1 MPLTDR
7 MPTAAKAV
15 SAVLLAVVSWFA
27 ADAVRP
33 LLPEQT
39 QFGWFNEVA
48 VLIGLLVGWRVMG
61 NRVQGGFV
69 EAFSA
74 GLTGAAA
81 LVFWNLFV
89 QSFNEM
95 LGNALDRKY
104 DGPFEGLIAVF
115 YIAVDYAQY
124 LLDPTVAGIIVIGSS
139 LSALVANRFA

>member
-1 MPLTDR
+1 

-15 SAVLLAVVSWFA
+15 SAVLLAVVAWLA

-39 QFGWFNEVA
+39 QFGKFNEVA
-48 VLIGLLVGWRVMG
+48 ALIGLLVGWRVLG
-61 NRVQGGFV
+61 NRVQGGFI
-69 EAFSA
+69 EAFSG

-104 DGPFEGLIAVF
+104 DGPFEGLIDVF
-115 YIAVDYAQY
+115 YIGVDYAQY
-124 LLDPTVAGIIVIGSS
+124 LLNPTVAGVILGGSIIT
-139 LSALVANRFA
+139 ALVANRFA